1 MEIGIE
7 TNPELR
13 VGLPHNM
20 ANPVHVSMDDLA
32 KAYGV
37 QKQSISDMLDMI
49 AFLESDRGKAGAQPD
64 GSASQWYIDKD
75 TGERK
80 QGRARGY
87 YQLEVGSEGGAF
99 QRLKSARLAD
109 SPGGINVTPLWMKD
123 SYDQVKHGSMSFDM
137 NSLSKEQQD
146 LLMATHI
153 LDKDI
158 NIVKALDETANPR
171 VRQDF
176 ILNYWL
182 DKHWAGWKGNMSERN
197 KKEEWARERLNQGYK
212 KNKDWASDMLAPEF
226 NIDNMYYG

>member
-1 MEIGIE
+1 
-7 TNPELR
+7 
-13 VGLPHNM
+13 M
-20 ANPVHVSMDDLA
+20 AIRNAIKRTYRYYTLQR
-32 KAYGV
+32 
-37 QKQSISDMLDMI
+37 QKQRALKVIKRYKSPDMKKFTKM
-49 AFLESDRGKAGAQPD
+49 
-64 GSASQWYIDKD
+64 AS
-75 TGERK
+75 GL
-80 QGRARGY
+80 G
-87 YQLEVGSEGGAF
+87 V
-99 QRLKSARLAD
+99 
-109 SPGGINVTPLWMKD
+109 
-123 SYDQVKHGSMSFDM
+123 M
-137 NSLSKEQQD
+137 NKEQQD